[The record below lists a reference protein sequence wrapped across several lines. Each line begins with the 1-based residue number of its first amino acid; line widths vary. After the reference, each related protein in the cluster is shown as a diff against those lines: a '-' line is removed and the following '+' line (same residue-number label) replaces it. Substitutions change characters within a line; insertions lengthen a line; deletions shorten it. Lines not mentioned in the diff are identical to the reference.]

1 MRNASDGLSMPGTS
15 RFARRWQRRRGHQRH
30 DVESLTGFRDLLL
43 RQQSVPQCSW
53 SSTAA
58 HQTTGISSRMTA
70 NRGSNAPSI
79 GSLRIAASSKSEATS
94 TTINEQTLVTRGSE
108 ALGHW
113 NARSASGALRQ
124 DRRACNLRLG
134 RAGCPVGFETLRRP
148 VDMCRGRRGKSAKT
162 ASSAARRGSQIE
174 IGCALSCVHG
184 PASPI

>member
-94 TTINEQTLVTRGSE
+94 TTIHEQTLVTRGSE
-108 ALGHW
+108 ASGHW
-113 NARSASGALRQ
+113 NARSALGALRR
-124 DRRACNLRLG
+124 DPRACNFHLG
-134 RAGCPVGFETLRRP
+134 RTGCPVGFKTLRRP
-148 VDMCRGRRGKSAKT
+148 DETGLCRRGKRATT
-162 ASSAARRGSQIE
+162 APSAARSRFENAIPLRSLLRP
-174 IGCALSCVHG
+174 LSG
-184 PASPI
+184 